1 MGIWIAVF
9 ITLVVIGSVLW
20 VKPSVREKNLSLM
33 RTKALSKG
41 LKVRLLD
48 MKLAAQLFPWL
59 ENYRLYAFYEKPIPV
74 NLKPKNHKAR
84 VIRLSENPNAHE
96 IDEVDPLKLILIEK
110 TDLGDLPNSV
120 EALVVSASGIA
131 ILWKEQVSDKAM
143 SEVEQIDHFLNQC
156 LQAPK
161 LLASE

>member
-20 VKPSVREKNLSLM
+20 VKPSVREKNLSLL

-74 NLKPKNHKAR
+74 NLKPKSHKAR
-84 VIRLSENPNAHE
+84 VVRMSDDPNAHE
-96 IDEVDPLKLILIEK
+96 IDQVDPLKLLLTEK
-110 TDLGDLPNSV
+110 TDYKALPQTV
-120 EALVVSASGIA
+120 EALVISASGIA
-131 ILWKEQVSDKAM
+131 ILWKEQVRNADM
-143 SEVEQIDHFLNQC
+143 LEVEQIDSFLNQC
-156 LQAPK
+156 LQTQG
-161 LLASE
+161 LLTTD

>member
-1 MGIWIAVF
+1 MGIWITVF

-74 NLKPKNHKAR
+74 HLKPKSHKAR
-84 VIRLSENPNAHE
+84 VVRLSDDPNAHE
-96 IDEVDPLKLILIEK
+96 IDAVDPLKISLANNAEY
-110 TDLGDLPNSV
+110 DALPSTA
-120 EALVVSASGIA
+120 EALVISASGIA
-131 ILWKEQVSDKAM
+131 VLWKEQVSDKDM
-143 SEVEQIDHFLNQC
+143 PEVEQIDRFLNQC
-156 LQAPK
+156 LQTQG